1 MIPILY
7 DAGGGLRRPVAL
19 ARAATGFGMTTTP
32 VPNGLADR
40 IDRLNAVVGQAVSWC
55 ALFIVLVQFAIVL
68 MRYVLGIGSIWLQE
82 SVIYGNAALFLL
94 AAAWTLRDGGH
105 VRVDVFYAGAKP
117 RTKATVDLAGAIL
130 LLLPFV
136 IVLFVYA
143 LPYVMR
149 SWSIFEGS
157 RETSG
162 LPFVYLLKTLILLFA
177 LTLGLQGVS
186 QAIRAWHVL
195 AAARAAKSRI

>member
-1 MIPILY
+1 
-7 DAGGGLRRPVAL
+7 
-19 ARAATGFGMTTTP
+19 MTTTP
-32 VPNGLADR
+32 VLAGLADR
-40 IDRLNAVVGQAVSWC
+40 IDRLNAVVGRAVSWC

-68 MRYVLGIGSIWLQE
+68 MRYVLGIGSLWLQE

-94 AAAWTLRDGGH
+94 AAAWTLREGGH
-105 VRVDVFYAGAKP
+105 VRVDVFYAGATP
-117 RTKATVDLAGAIL
+117 RTKAMIDLAGAVI

-136 IVLFVYA
+136 IVLFIYA

-149 SWSIFEGS
+149 SWAIFESS

-177 LTLGLQGVS
+177 MTLGLQGLS
-186 QAIRAWHVL
+186 QAIRAWL
-195 AAARAAKSRI
+195 MLGNGAAARPRT